1 MNKFSVK
8 YCNYIITIPIITK
21 ECEHGFCFECIKND
35 FINKP
40 ISSTVCAACGI
51 NVTPEKISNSRLL
64 SDLIKTFKEPCSKG
78 CGAEVEL
85 QYMDDHKI
93 KCTGASPSST
103 MNHVTLTNI
112 LELSPE
118 DNISKNIHEAV
129 GHGLRLIMAKSED
142 ENTVEIRTGGQVY
155 APHILTVP
163 LIPFY
168 HSTTVS
174 LFTTT

>member
-1 MNKFSVK
+1 MHGIIFLLFVLIKYEKVHINNNNKLLNPYFEQIFCK
-8 YCNYIITIPIITK
+8 YCNYIITIQIITK

-51 NVTPEKISNSRLL
+51 NVTPEKISHSRLL

-85 QYMDDHKI
+85 QYMDYHKI
-93 KCTGASPSST
+93 KCTGASPST

-118 DNISKNIHEAV
+118 DNKN
-129 GHGLRLIMAKSED
+129 
-142 ENTVEIRTGGQVY
+142 
-155 APHILTVP
+155 
-163 LIPFY
+163 
-168 HSTTVS
+168 
-174 LFTTT
+174 